1 MTLRRRKRRRFA
13 RRTSGRSIKHAMMTM
28 MMHVGNE
35 RVTVGILYDDDDDTF
50 FRRDEDDATNF

>member
-1 MTLRRRKRRRFA
+1 
-13 RRTSGRSIKHAMMTM
+13 MMTM

-35 RVTVGILYDDDDDTF
+35 RVTVGILYDDDDDDIF